1 MPSGAGGSA
10 DAGGGDGRG
19 GADGSGNADG
29 ADGAGSSGGADGAGG
44 ADGVAQEA
52 SCRPSTV
59 RRAAQRGHGDRRPE
73 DLPLLSSPPTKTHRQ
88 KPTHKNL
95 PTKPTHKNPPT
106 HPASHIGNKGW
117 YGKIK
122 SRNQLQTATGDF
134 YS

>member
-59 RRAAQRGHGDRRPE
+59 PAAITSLDVGGPGARRRQSDADEVGGVEALGSGAGMCLHRSRERCMRVVQ
-73 DLPLLSSPPTKTHRQ
+73 PLSVR
-88 KPTHKNL
+88 
-95 PTKPTHKNPPT
+95 
-106 HPASHIGNKGW
+106 
-117 YGKIK
+117 
-122 SRNQLQTATGDF
+122 
-134 YS
+134 